1 MRLVLTAAC
10 ALLVGTAAA
19 DDKKGNPVELA
30 GMKSA
35 PPAGWKEKPLPA
47 NSMRQLQFVVPKV
60 EGDADDAEV
69 AVFKLSASGTVEQNL
84 KRQLD
89 KFVADGRKDTT
100 DKIKVGPIEGT
111 YQDVSGTF
119 LKKPFPMAEK
129 GTPMKDWR
137 QLYVVFNKGDDQYY
151 VWLLGPA
158 KTVEKHKP
166 GFEDWLKNFK

>member
-1 MRLVLTAAC
+1 
-10 ALLVGTAAA
+10 
-19 DDKKGNPVELA
+19 
-30 GMKSA
+30 
-35 PPAGWKEKPLPA
+35 
-47 NSMRQLQFVVPKV
+47 MRQSQFVVPKI

-89 KFVADGRKDTT
+89 KFDADGRKDKT
-100 DKIKVGPIEGT
+100 DKIKVGALDGT
-111 YQDVSGTF
+111 YQDVSGNF
-119 LKKPFPMAEK
+119 KQKPFPMAEK
-129 GTPMKDWR
+129 FTLKKDWR

-158 KTVEKHKP
+158 KTVEKHKA

>member
-1 MRLVLTAAC
+1 MRLALTAAC
-10 ALLVGTAAA
+10 ALFAAVASAA
-19 DDKKGNPVELA
+19 DPVELA
-30 GMKSA
+30 GMKST
-35 PPAGWKEKPLPA
+35 PPAEWKMTPLKA
-47 NSMRQLQFVVPKV
+47 GSMRQIQFVVPKV

-89 KFVADGRKDTT
+89 KFDADGRKDKT
-100 DKIKVGPIEGT
+100 DKIKVGAIDGT
-111 YQDVSGTF
+111 YQDVSGNF
-119 LKKPFPMAEK
+119 KQKPFPMAEK
-129 GTPMKDWR
+129 FTLKKDWR

-158 KTVEKHKP
+158 KTVEKHKA